1 MLLASHLHSRAAPYG
16 FPGRPRQWCR
26 LAKIGSSDLASPRQC
41 DSCRAGQDPPELAGA
56 KARRGLP
63 AAGAGRRGAPMVGQG
78 QLDDLLDLRPP
89 QLLKPIPPLRE
100 IFDRAGGT
108 TRGNARRQ
116 IR

>member
-1 MLLASHLHSRAAPYG
+1 
-16 FPGRPRQWCR
+16 
-26 LAKIGSSDLASPRQC
+26 
-41 DSCRAGQDPPELAGA
+41 
-56 KARRGLP
+56 
-63 AAGAGRRGAPMVGQG
+63 MVGQG